1 MIDLGYKVFA
11 YATKNGK
18 MPYRISTLSIL
29 CRMFLKGNELT
40 EESEGFLH
48 QLITMCIAEDTFDGV
63 YIHDSL
69 VHLRTFYLNIRKS
82 FQIDKTT
89 FVQRNIGLM
98 EKKLLELGSCS
109 DGSINYIMGSQ
120 KIKPY
125 F

>member
-48 QLITMCIAEDTFDGV
+48 QLITTCIAEDTLDGV

-82 FQIDKTT
+82 FQIAGPHSS
-89 FVQRNIGLM
+89 RGI
-98 EKKLLELGSCS
+98 S
-109 DGSINYIMGSQ
+109 D
-120 KIKPY
+120 
-125 F
+125 